1 MYYNEKTIIYR
12 DGAFVKAAE
21 SSIDL
26 YSQTLHYGYGVFE
39 GIRTYPTEKGTRI
52 FKAKEHYDRLK
63 RSAELIN
70 IPFNYNVD
78 DLIKQTYE
86 LLEKNNMTNAYIRP
100 LVFCSPNMTLSKPN
114 ASSDVHIMI
123 CAWEWGAYL
132 GDKMLNLMISSFCR
146 PHPRSVK
153 VEAKACGHYVNSI
166 LATNEAKAAGY
177 DEALLLDYNGFLAE
191 GPGANL
197 FFQKDGQLFTTQLG
211 NILAGITRATV
222 IEIANDLGI
231 KVTEGLFKPE
241 ELLTADS
248 AFYCGTAA
256 EVAPIASVNKQV
268 FKTAWKDSLGKQIQE
283 AYQCKVLEKQYAL
296 SK

>member
-1 MYYNEKTIIYR
+1 MYYNEKTIIYVN
-12 DGAFVKAAE
+12 GAFVKATEAKAD
-21 SSIDL
+21 I

-39 GIRTYPTEKGTRI
+39 GIRTYPVGKGTKI

-63 RSAELIN
+63 RSCELIN

-78 DLIKQTYE
+78 ELIKQTYV
-86 LLEKNNMTNAYIRP
+86 LLEKNNMTNAYVRP
-100 LVFCSPNMTLSKPN
+100 LVYCNPNMTLVKPHS
-114 ASSDVHIMI
+114 ADDVNIMI

-146 PHPRSVK
+146 PHPKSLM

-166 LATNEAKAAGY
+166 LASNEAKAAGY

-197 FFQKDGQLFTTQLG
+197 FFEKNGELFTPQLG
-211 NILAGITRATV
+211 SILAGITRATV
-222 IEIANDLGI
+222 IEIAAELGI
-231 KVTEGLFKPE
+231 KVTEGQFKQE
-241 ELLTADS
+241 DLLAADS

-256 EVAPIASVNKQV
+256 EVAPIASVNKVV
-268 FKTAWKDSLGKQIQE
+268 FKKAWKDALGKQIQE
-283 AYQCKVLEKQYAL
+283 AYQARVFEKQVSL

>member
-1 MYYNEKTIIYR
+1 MYYNENTIIYLN
-12 DGAFVKAAE
+12 GAFVKATE
-21 SSIDL
+21 SNPDM

-39 GIRTYPTEKGTRI
+39 GIRAYNTEKGTKI
-52 FKAKEHYDRLK
+52 FKEKEHYVRLK
-63 RSAELIN
+63 RSCELIN
-70 IPFNYNVD
+70 IPFEFD
-78 DLIKQTYE
+78 IDELIKQSYE
-86 LLEKNNMTNAYIRP
+86 VLKKNNLKDAYIRP
-100 LVFCSPNMTLSKPN
+100 LVYCNPNMTLVKPN
-114 ASSDVHIMI
+114 NVSDVNIMI

-197 FFQKDGQLFTTQLG
+197 FFQKDGQLFTPQLG
-211 NILAGITRATV
+211 SILAGITRATV
-222 IEIANDLGI
+222 IEIAAELGI
-231 KVTEGLFKPE
+231 KVNEGLYKQE
-241 ELLTADS
+241 DLLAADS

-256 EVAPIASVNKQV
+256 EVAPIASVNKNV
-268 FKTAWKDSLGKQIQE
+268 FKTAWKDSLGKQIQD
-283 AYQCKVLEKQYAL
+283 AYQCRVLEKKYELA
-296 SK
+296 K